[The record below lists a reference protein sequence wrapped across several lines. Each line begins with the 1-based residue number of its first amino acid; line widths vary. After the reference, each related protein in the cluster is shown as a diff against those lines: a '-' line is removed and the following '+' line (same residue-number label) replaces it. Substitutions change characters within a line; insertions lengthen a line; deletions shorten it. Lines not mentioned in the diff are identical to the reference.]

1 MLVDFLAEDYHDML
15 NSTLK
20 LRRPFGRT
28 LMLSIVFLT
37 FMLIGGELFT
47 RSSLFQSRI
56 SVWDWGTNFN
66 HLSRK
71 LDHLETNAAQKGSI
85 DCLFLGNSMVLRGF
99 DPESFALAYQNQTG
113 QSIQCFNFG
122 IQGMPAAGA
131 GALVNVLIEDF
142 QPSLLIYGVD
152 AYDLSIDPN
161 AKESTMVT
169 EMAWLKYRQGEFNP
183 KGWLVENSVL
193 YRSRKAIYLLLRSDI
208 HWAFTDWDQLDG
220 DGLSNGYDPVPEII
234 LSVMSPPDSDNGP
247 KLVQFLYDL
256 FSDFTIYP
264 ENVSGL
270 QEVISQSDKDLQ
282 VILVQ
287 MPVPATYMHFFGE
300 GEKDYEQFMKLVENS
315 AQNGQVSF
323 IKTVPAAPIPDQGW
337 IDYGHLNASGA
348 EFFSQWLG
356 AQLGKLN
363 REGKVE
369 LPDEAREQVGLTGTT
384 RP

>member
-1 MLVDFLAEDYHDML
+1 MLVDILEEDYHDMAD
-15 NSTLK
+15 STLK
-20 LRRPFGRT
+20 LRRPFGQT
-28 LMLSIVFLT
+28 LLLSIVLLA
-37 FMLIGGELFT
+37 FMLLFGEIIT
-47 RSSLFQSRI
+47 RSTWFQSRI
-56 SVWDWGTNFN
+56 AVWDWGTNYRN
-66 HLSRK
+66 LSRK
-71 LDHLETNAAQKGSI
+71 LDQLETIAAQKGSI

-131 GALVNVLIEDF
+131 GALVNVLVDDF
-142 QPSLLIYGVD
+142 QPRILFYGVD
-152 AYDLSIDPN
+152 PYDFSINPN
-161 AKESTMVT
+161 AKESTIVT
-169 EMAWLKYRQGEFNP
+169 EMAWLRYRQGEFNP

-193 YRSRKAIYLLLRSDI
+193 YKSRKAIYLLLRFDI
-208 HWAFTDWDQLDG
+208 DRAFNNWDQLD
-220 DGLSNGYDPVPEII
+220 DEGLSALNGYDPVPEII
-234 LSVMSPPDSDNGP
+234 LSVMSPPDSDDGS

-256 FSDFTIYP
+256 FSDFTIYR

-287 MPVPATYMHFFGE
+287 MPVPPTYMHFFGE
-300 GEKDYEQFMKLVENS
+300 GEKDYERFMKLVEDS
-315 AQNGQVSF
+315 AQNGQTSF

-356 AQLGKLN
+356 AQFGRLVS
-363 REGKVE
+363 EGKVVLSE
-369 LPDEAREQVGLTGTT
+369 EPRK
-384 RP
+384 